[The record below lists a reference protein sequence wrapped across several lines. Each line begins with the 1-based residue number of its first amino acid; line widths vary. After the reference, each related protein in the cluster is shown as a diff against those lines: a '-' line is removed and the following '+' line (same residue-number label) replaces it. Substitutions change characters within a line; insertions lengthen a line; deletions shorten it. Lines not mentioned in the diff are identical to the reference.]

1 MIYYQVEY
9 KDTDGDVWLSIGQ
22 RYSDY
27 ADALERL
34 MLEFEAHPSLSHRL
48 VQHRRVHTVLS
59 EITANAEV
67 LV

>member
-9 KDTDGDVWLSIGQ
+9 KDCDGVWWSIGH

-27 ADALERL
+27 SDALDRL
-34 MLEFEAHPSLSHRL
+34 MLEFEADPSLSHRL
-48 VQHRRVHTVLS
+48 VQNRRVHTVLS

-67 LV
+67 ISA